1 MDADPATDFGIDRL
15 DALIAAD
22 PSAASWSFAEHER
35 GALHEAERLMTLEGA
50 DEEIVVAKQRGPRSI
65 VAIHR
70 KRKIQT
76 HADSACPG
84 TADLCRFL
92 RLLHLI
98 NTNCPWVGLAPALSP
113 RGRPIP
119 SSRLIHSRTGK
130 QTVRGERLDP
140 PRTREQSSQLDCRS
154 AERK

>member
-1 MDADPATDFGIDRL
+1 MDADPATHFGIHRL

-35 GALHEAERLMTLEGA
+35 GALHEAERIMTLEGA

-70 KRKIQT
+70 KRKTQT

-84 TADLCRFL
+84 TADLCRFI
-92 RLLHLI
+92 RLLQLI
-98 NTNCPWVGLAPALSP
+98 NTHCPWVGLVRAPRVCSIL
-113 RGRPIP
+113 PINP
-119 SSRLIHSRTGK
+119 FPTNRAGQ

-140 PRTREQSSQLDCRS
+140 PRTCEQSSQPDRWS